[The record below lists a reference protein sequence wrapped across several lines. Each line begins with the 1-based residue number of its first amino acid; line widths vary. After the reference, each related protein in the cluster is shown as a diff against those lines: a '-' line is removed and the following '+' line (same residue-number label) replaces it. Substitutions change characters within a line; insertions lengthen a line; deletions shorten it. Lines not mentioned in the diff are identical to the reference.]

1 MAALITAIPDLRGL
15 RSKITAAACAFF
27 DVGGRDRADAYT
39 TAKPPRL
46 DTLSFSNEQRSTF
59 LTNFLHDAPSTVYK
73 EKMPS
78 PKSHLSLP
86 RVAARRTHISL
97 QQLMTCGRS
106 LRSHGRNRFDS
117 DQRDD
122 HDPAQRRARLT
133 PPASG
138 VRPMP
143 LRCPAHCACVRRM
156 VGYLQQFAQRQECG
170 PSVVRADCVR
180 RRLDIPADFGLQ
192 IGERMGLLFHA
203 RSLASSRSAVQLNSI
218 SISNSSRSVG
228 ALLAFSSPPGR
239 TISAAIVAVPDRAR
253 TLLYSVSDAATAQ
266 NMLPPE

>member
-138 VRPMP
+138 ARPTP
-143 LRCPAHCACVRRM
+143 PAALHIAHVSA
-156 VGYLQQFAQRQECG
+156 VWSAT
-170 PSVVRADCVR
+170 SNS
-180 RRLDIPADFGLQ
+180 
-192 IGERMGLLFHA
+192 A
-203 RSLASSRSAVQLNSI
+203 RSVKSADTRSFAPIASAAASTFR
-218 SISNSSRSVG
+218 R
-228 ALLAFSSPPGR
+228 
-239 TISAAIVAVPDRAR
+239 ISACKSGSGWDCCSMRDPSRLHAAR
-253 TLLYSVSDAATAQ
+253 C
-266 NMLPPE
+266 N